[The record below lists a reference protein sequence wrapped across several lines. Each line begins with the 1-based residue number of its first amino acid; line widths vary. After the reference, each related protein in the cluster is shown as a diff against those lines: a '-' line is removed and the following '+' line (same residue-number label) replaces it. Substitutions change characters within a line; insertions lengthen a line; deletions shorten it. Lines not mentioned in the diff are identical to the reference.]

1 MTTIS
6 IRTNF
11 PSIAAKLERLP
22 EHIGNRAMVRALN
35 KTVDQGKTEMARRI
49 SGEYRIVV
57 GEAKQRLEVR
67 KASAK
72 GGRLQFEAILE
83 ATRKGQGRSMNLIAF
98 VETKVSLAE
107 ARRRAK
113 AGEGG
118 KRSLRNGAQVT
129 KAHQVRFQIKRGG
142 GPKVIPG
149 AFIANKGRTV
159 FIREGKSRLPIKS
172 INTIDIPSMF
182 NARRINS
189 VVRQVILQKFQS
201 NFRRELRV
209 VLEGWAK

>member
-1 MTTIS
+1 MSTIS

-11 PSIAAKLERLP
+11 PAIAAKLERLP
-22 EHIGNRAMVRALN
+22 ENIGNRAMVRALN

-49 SGEYRIVV
+49 SGEYRLSV
-57 GEAKQRLEVR
+57 AKAKERLDVR
-67 KASAK
+67 KASAS
-72 GGRLQFEAILE
+72 GGRLRFEAILE
-83 ATRKGQGRSMNLIAF
+83 ATRRGNGRSTNLIAF
-98 VETKVSLAE
+98 VTGGKVSKTA
-107 ARRRAK
+107 AKRMGNASRA
-113 AGEGG
+113 G
-118 KRSLRNGAQVT
+118 QI
-129 KAHQVRFQIKRGG
+129 QFQIKRGG
-142 GPKVIPG
+142 GKKVIPG
-149 AFIANKGRTV
+149 AFVANKGRTV